1 MAVENSLQELAVGFS
16 FCAMK
21 KHAIALIA
29 LLISI
34 FLIPLP
40 GQAEPVCEGN
50 NCTITFGYTGSMQT
64 WQVPDGA
71 INLSFEI
78 YGASGARGGG
88 GGGVTGDLVEVPDT
102 LYIFVGGAGSQGV
115 TAAGGY
121 NGGGRAG
128 GNRGNEGSGGGAT
141 DIRTGLELE
150 DRILVAGGGGGGGGY
165 SGASG
170 AAGGGLIANSGASG
184 QGGGGGGGTQV
195 AGGGAGYSNGGS
207 AASAGS
213 FGQGGQ
219 GGTSWN
225 AGGGGGGGG
234 WYGGGGGG
242 GDDDDCC
249 ADGGGG
255 GGGSSY
261 ASATNT
267 QNVEH
272 QVGVN
277 SGHGRLIITYSLA
290 PVVIEFS
297 GEQIS
302 AQTASFTL
310 ELSEAIVG
318 LTHEDLAISTQSCQ
332 IASIATESQTANI
345 LLSGCADGA
354 VSLTLRAFSIGLN
367 DSGPTADAVATL
379 DFDAVGPSFEW
390 DEAPDA
396 ISTSA
401 ISLQFSV
408 SDGVQP
414 TTESFTV
421 VGCSLAVS
429 SSAAVLSSCSEG
441 VVQLWL
447 NALSLSDSWGNQSP
461 QEPLSVSFV
470 VDTQGPIASWSEV
483 QLEGQGIFTYSA
495 VLSFSESVS
504 FSPAL
509 VSFSSEMDCELT
521 NEQTAAGWLYRASCG
536 YGSGSWTL
544 SSSEVVDLLGN
555 SGSHGSVSVMFD
567 NPEPL
572 AVPETE
578 EQPQQQETAQSPAEP
593 APAAPA
599 PAPVPVAPSPPAPE
613 PVQPPIAESDETL
626 PASESEEISTATQ
639 SPSVSAELEPEL
651 DQVAEEEL
659 AEELER
665 EIAALPAPST
675 APTPEPSAEIVAE
688 APQSTTSESDAATS
702 NSEAQA
708 ESESQIIE
716 VVETDEPAELLAEP
730 ALFENEPE
738 SGPNFPWQLALLAA
752 AVLVGGALALRFS
765 GR

>member
-1 MAVENSLQELAVGFS
+1 MSVENSLQEIAVGFS
-16 FCAMK
+16 FCGMK

-50 NCTITFGYTGSMQT
+50 TCTITFGYTGSMQS

-88 GGGVTGDLVEVPDT
+88 GGGVTGELVDVPET

-115 TAAGGY
+115 TAAGGF

-195 AGGGAGYSNGGS
+195 SGGGAGYSNGGS

-261 ASATNT
+261 ASETNT

-302 AQTASFTL
+302 ALTASFTL

-318 LTHEDLAISTQSCQ
+318 LTQEDLAISTQSCQ
-332 IASIATESQTANI
+332 VASIVAESQTANI
-345 LLSGCADGA
+345 LLSGCSDGE
-354 VSLTLRAFSIGLN
+354 VSLTLRAFSIGPS
-367 DSGPTADAVATL
+367 DSGPTVDAVATL
-379 DFDAVGPSFEW
+379 VFDATGPTFEW
-390 DEAPDA
+390 GEAPDA

-408 SDGVQP
+408 SDDVRP

-461 QEPLSVSFV
+461 EEPLSVSFV
-470 VDTQGPIASWSEV
+470 VDTQGPLASWSEV
-483 QLEGQGIFTYSA
+483 QLEGEGTFTYSA
-495 VLSFSESVS
+495 VLSFSEPVS

-509 VSFSSEMDCELT
+509 VSFSSELDCELS
-521 NEQTAAGWLYRASCG
+521 NQQTAAGWLYRASCG
-536 YGSGSWTL
+536 HGAGSWTL

-555 SGSHGSVSVMFD
+555 SGSQGTVSVMFE

-572 AVPETE
+572 AEPETE
-578 EQPQQQETAQSPAEP
+578 EQPQQDTPQ
-593 APAAPA
+593 APAQ
-599 PAPVPVAPSPPAPE
+599 PAPVPVPVAPTPPAPE
-613 PVQPPIAESDETL
+613 PVQAPVSESDEAL
-626 PASESEEISTATQ
+626 PASESEEIAAATQ
-639 SPSVSAELEPEL
+639 SPSVSAEVEVDPEL
-651 DQVAEEEL
+651 DEVAEEEI
-659 AEELER
+659 AQQIER
-665 EIAALPAPST
+665 QLSTLPAPST
-675 APTPEPSAEIVAE
+675 APTPETSREIFAAV
-688 APQSTTSESDAATS
+688 PQSTISQSDAATS
-702 NSEAQA
+702 ASEAQP
-708 ESESQIIE
+708 ESESPMVE
-716 VVETDEPAELLAEP
+716 LRETDEPAELLAEP

-738 SGPNFPWQLALLAA
+738 SETSFPWQLALLAA
-752 AVLVGGALALRFS
+752 VVLVGGVLALRFS